1 MDQVREFDWRPTPVA
16 ATVIPMTTDRERVIS
31 VSLTEAEWQALVER
45 HPEPHHWL
53 REQVLSQIDL
63 PAGQESVATVTAAQP
78 HISTRGRV

>member
-1 MDQVREFDWRPTPVA
+1 
-16 ATVIPMTTDRERVIS
+16 MTTDRERVIS

-53 REQVLSQIDL
+53 RKQVLSQIDVPAGRESL
-63 PAGQESVATVTAAQP
+63 PAVAAAQP

>member
-1 MDQVREFDWRPTPVA
+1 
-16 ATVIPMTTDRERVIS
+16 MTTDRERVIS

-63 PAGQESVATVTAAQP
+63 PEGQQSLLAVAADQP